1 MKSPLTPLL
10 PVLLLSVL
18 VLLTASSCTSL
29 RVSPISV
36 TLSAADSL
44 MMTDPQ
50 SALDTLLTA
59 DSLAVSGLC
68 GRDAAYY
75 GLLMAEARYKCYL
88 PVSED
93 TSVFFSSEYYRRHGP
108 DSLYAC
114 ADDVRCRPCRERR
127 SLVGTGEVQGG
138 GACDGGRRGL

>member
-1 MKSPLTPLL
+1 MAARLTNSTRLIQALL
-10 PVLLLSVL
+10 AAYL
-18 VLLTASSCTSL
+18 LLTASSCTSL

-68 GRDAAYY
+68 GRDARTTA
-75 GLLMAEARYKCYL
+75 
-88 PVSED
+88 
-93 TSVFFSSEYYRRHGP
+93 F
-108 DSLYAC
+108 
-114 ADDVRCRPCRERR
+114 
-127 SLVGTGEVQGG
+127 
-138 GACDGGRRGL
+138 

>member
-1 MKSPLTPLL
+1 MAARLTNSTRLIQALL
-10 PVLLLSVL
+10 AAYL
-18 VLLTASSCTSL
+18 LLTASSCTSL

-59 DSLAVSGLC
+59 DSLTVLGLC

-75 GLLMAEARYKCYL
+75 GFLMAEARYKCYL

-108 DSLYAC
+108 DSLYARALMMC
-114 ADDVRCRPCRERR
+114 
-127 SLVGTGEVQGG
+127 G
-138 GACDGGRRGL
+138 